1 MEMERLEEKLGA
13 PDIQIHDLQI
23 WVHGRQFPDAT
34 DYWDANWLL
43 VTVRCSAP
51 GAEVSVDGPIIHL
64 SELAEWTVATKR
76 MHSTK
81 AGKAN
86 LACMEPELSV
96 KLTMESPDQM
106 IMTVDI
112 SPHQLSQ
119 KHIFR
124 FELDQGYLPELI
136 SGCKR
141 VLDSYP
147 IKSEP

>member
-1 MEMERLEEKLGA
+1 MGTEWIEEKLGA
-13 PDIQIHDLQI
+13 PDIQIHGLQI

-34 DYWDANWLL
+34 DYWDGNWLL
-43 VTVRCSAP
+43 VSVRCSAP
-51 GAEVSVDGPIIHL
+51 GAKVYVDGPIIHL
-64 SELAEWTVATKR
+64 SELAEWSVAAER
-76 MHSTK
+76 MHATLE
-81 AGKAN
+81 GKAN

-96 KLTMESPDQM
+96 DLTMETSDQM

-112 SPHQLSQ
+112 SPHQRSQ

-124 FELDQGYLPELI
+124 FELDRSYLPELI
-136 SGCKR
+136 SGCKK